1 MPELKD
7 FRQTK
12 KITLPNYKDSELEI
26 YDSLLAGDTFEISKI
41 TDEWESNLLM
51 LTRIIKDWN
60 FTDNKNNKMAITIEN
75 LKLLKMED
83 LVSLIQELTNFSKK
97 KVEPEN

>member
-12 KITLPNYKDSELEI
+12 KITLPSYKDSELEI

-60 FTDNKNNKMAITIEN
+60 FTDNKDNKMAITIEN
-75 LKLLKMED
+75 LKILKMED